1 MKTVPVLIA
10 VALYFGLS
18 FAVYTDD
25 ITEASPMGGYQGM
38 PRYTGGAGGRPSS
51 YDSPTQTGGGY

>member
-18 FAVYTDD
+18 FAVYTDN
-25 ITEASPMGGYQGM
+25 ITQ
-38 PRYTGGAGGRPSS
+38 SS
-51 YDSPTQTGGGY
+51 VAYDLPGGGGTVYQRGTPGFQVYPGTN

>member
-25 ITEASPMGGYQGM
+25 ITEARPMGGYGT
-38 PRYTGGAGGRPSS
+38 PHGYDYRPPTALFPGGGAN
-51 YDSPTQTGGGY
+51 Y

>member
-25 ITEASPMGGYQGM
+25 ITEARAMGGYGTPQG
-38 PRYTGGAGGRPSS
+38 PSGGYDYRPPTSLFPGGGAN
-51 YDSPTQTGGGY
+51 Y

>member
-25 ITEASPMGGYQGM
+25 ITEASPMGGYG
-38 PRYTGGAGGRPSS
+38 PTGGIDYRPPTALFPGGPN
-51 YDSPTQTGGGY
+51 Y

>member
-25 ITEASPMGGYQGM
+25 ITEARPMGGYGGGEQQPYGGYGYR
-38 PRYTGGAGGRPSS
+38 PPTALFPGGGAN
-51 YDSPTQTGGGY
+51 Y

>member
-25 ITEASPMGGYQGM
+25 ITQASVAYSLP
-38 PRYTGGAGGRPSS
+38 
-51 YDSPTQTGGGY
+51 GGGTVYQRSTPGFQVFPGTHRWKLN

>member
-18 FAVYTDD
+18 FAVYKDN
-25 ITEASPMGGYQGM
+25 IIVARQYNLPGGETVYQRSTPGFQVF
-38 PRYTGGAGGRPSS
+38 PGSGGN
-51 YDSPTQTGGGY
+51 